1 MMKVN
6 LFFLLLLINL
16 SITILADNDLV
27 KIKPIKPKS
36 EMVDKNTIKKNS
48 VINIAGV
55 TDDNAPKTLDNFTSG
70 SNISDNSVYLYCECE
85 RWASCRKND
94 ADKIFIKLYKS
105 EKPKFE
111 IAVTPG
117 DLEFS
122 YDLPLTE
129 LSKSGTY
136 QGLISPLLVQLNSS
150 DASYQASYLD
160 PKRDSRNIIAILD
173 RKDLKLKWGS
183 YNYHQCEV
191 VNESDFKTITN
202 KVINSG
208 LKKFIRQTNK
218 RIDKKIKQN
227 KQRLAEEA
235 LRNRPNKI

>member
-1 MMKVN
+1 MKKNN
-6 LFFLLLLINL
+6 LFFLILINL
-16 SITILADNDLV
+16 SIIIYADDHV
-27 KIKPIKPKS
+27 IKIQPIKPES
-36 EMVDKNTIKKNS
+36 VVVDKNTTIKKNS
-48 VINIAGV
+48 IVSIAGV
-55 TDDNAPKTLDNFTSG
+55 TDDKAPEVLDNFTSNLN
-70 SNISDNSVYLYCECE
+70 SSDKSTYLYCKCE
-85 RWASCRKND
+85 RWSTCRKND

-105 EKPKFE
+105 KKPKFE

-122 YDLPLTE
+122 YSLPIIE

-136 QGLISPLLVQLNSS
+136 QGLLSPLLVSLNIT
-150 DASYQASYLD
+150 DAFYQTSYLD
-160 PKRDSRNIIAILD
+160 SKRASRNIIVTLD
-173 RKDLKLKWGS
+173 RKDLKLRWGT

-191 VNESDFKTITN
+191 VNESEFKSIID

-208 LKKFIRQTNK
+208 LNKFIKQTNK
-218 RIDKKIKQN
+218 RIDQKIKQN